1 MEVISDKNTLQKL
14 LKKYTVEGKS
24 IGFCPTMGYL
34 HQGHIS
40 LVEQSKKRCDI
51 SVVSIYV
58 NPSQFNNVED
68 FEKYPRDVEK
78 DLNLLKNNAVDIVWV
93 PNQNE
98 IETVDLNFSIDFKGL
113 DSVMEGFYRP
123 GHFKGVS
130 EVVYRLFKVV
140 QPNFA
145 FFGTKDYQQLQI
157 IKLLIAQNNL
167 AIELVPVETLRAE
180 KGLALSSRNARLS
193 KDALVLANEIFT
205 QLNLVKKNINNTNF
219 LELHNTYKQQLQQLG
234 MEVEYL
240 EKFDFADGTSRLF
253 TAVYLEKVRLI
264 DNIEL

>member
-1 MEVISDKNTLQKL
+1 MEVISDKNTLQKQIE
-14 LKKYTVEGKS
+14 KYKNEGKS

-40 LVEQSKKRCDI
+40 LVEQSKKQCAI
-51 SVVSIYV
+51 TVVSIYV
-58 NPSQFNNVED
+58 NPSQFNNLED
-68 FEKYPRDVEK
+68 FEKYPRDIEK
-78 DLNLLKNNAVDIVWV
+78 DLVLLKNSGVDIVWV
-93 PNQNE
+93 PNQAE
-98 IETVDLNFSIDFKGL
+98 IESVKLDFTIDFKGL
-113 DSVMEGFYRP
+113 DMVMEGFYRP

-157 IKLLIAQNNL
+157 INLLINQNNL
-167 AIELVPVETLRAE
+167 PIKLIPVETLRAP

-193 KDALVLANEIFT
+193 DEAKELANEIYT
-205 QLNLVKKNINNTNF
+205 QLNEVKNNIYKTNF
-219 LELHNTYKQQLQQLG
+219 LALQNTYKQRLHEIG
-234 MEVEYL
+234 VEVEYI

-253 TAVYLEKVRLI
+253 TAVYLDNVRLI
-264 DNIEL
+264 DNIAL